1 MTLFALG
8 LNHRTAPIEVRERLT
23 FPPAELYEALGS
35 LRGATGADEAM
46 IVSTCN
52 RTELYLRALTADV
65 IQRAQGWMA
74 SLPQVGSRPIE
85 QHLYPLAHAAVPRHA
100 FRVASGLDSMVLGEP
115 QILGQVKLAARV
127 ANDAK
132 SLSGPLERMVR
143 ETISVA
149 REVRSDTA
157 IGRTSVSMAA
167 VAARIAQQIFGEL
180 NQTRVLMIGAGEMI
194 ELAAAHFHGLKPKEI
209 VIANRTSSKGEALAA
224 RFGASAMPLQ
234 DLRERMHQF
243 DIVVTCT
250 ASTVPILGKGL
261 VEQAMRRRRY
271 RPMFIVDLAVPRD
284 VEPEVSEIDDVF
296 LQSLDSLGAMVS
308 QNLSV
313 RESALQEADA
323 IIERRTS
330 EFMRWLANQASV
342 PFIQEVRSQA
352 EQYSSVELA
361 RAQRQLLNGGDP
373 QKVLESLARSLVNK
387 MLHQPLSAIN
397 HADPG
402 KREALIDAARELLI
416 AQQGSRH

>member
-23 FPPAELYEALGS
+23 FPPTALYEAIGS
-35 LRGATGADEAM
+35 LKTATGAEEAM

-52 RTELYLRALTADV
+52 RTELYLRAMTADV

-74 SLPQVGSRPIE
+74 GLPQVGSQQLD
-85 QHLYPLAHAAVPRHA
+85 QHLYDLAHAAVPRHA

-194 ELAAAHFHGLKPKEI
+194 ELAAAHFHGLNPKEI

-261 VEQAMRRRRY
+261 VEQAMRRRRHQ
-271 RPMFIVDLAVPRD
+271 PMFIVDLAVPRD
-284 VEPEVSEIDDVF
+284 VEPEVAEIDEVF
-296 LQSLDSLGAMVS
+296 LQSLDSLGALVA

-323 IIERRTS
+323 IIERRTT
-330 EFMRWLANQASV
+330 EFMRWLANKASV

-352 EQYSSVELA
+352 EEYSAVELA
-361 RAQRQLLNGGDP
+361 RAQRQLANGGDP
-373 QKVLESLARSLVNK
+373 QKVLESLARALVNK
-387 MLHQPLSAIN
+387 MLHPSLTAIN
-397 HADPG
+397 HAEPE
-402 KREALIDAARELLI
+402 KRESLIDAARELLI
-416 AQQGSRH
+416 AQQSRH